1 MSKTIS
7 ASAFSDTIFSIFGWN
22 TECKYRIIGSLYE
35 EGNQIAYIFDTDNSE
50 IFFKSYVLTSQEA
63 TEAGGKSGIQ
73 PYTPSG
79 KRIRAIPQEWT
90 NSFGKP
96 YYQHE
101 QTLAALA
108 AQSEADWQI
117 RMEGQLVETGRK
129 INVTGFEDLK
139 QYINQELNG
148 TLPQE
153 VNPNE

>member
-1 MSKTIS
+1 MLFRSL
-7 ASAFSDTIFSIFGWN
+7 FGWN
-22 TECKYRIIGSLYE
+22 TECRYRIIGSLYE
-35 EGNQIAYIFDTDNSE
+35 KDNEIAYIFDTTNSE
-50 IFFKSYVLTSQEA
+50 AFFKSYVLTSQEA
-63 TEAGGKSGIQ
+63 SEAGDKGSVQ
-73 PYTPSG
+73 PYTPSRN
-79 KRIRAIPQEWT
+79 RIRAIPQAWT
-90 NSFGKP
+90 DSFGKP
-96 YYQHE
+96 YYLHE